1 MIGNIRTSFISLLD
15 QSNWMDDASKNK
27 AKEKV
32 NILINISFKRKNDCI
47 IGSSYGSTNWL
58 SGLFK

>member
-1 MIGNIRTSFISLLD
+1 MIGNIRTSFIALLD

-32 NILINISFKRKNDCI
+32 NILINISFKRKNDYI
-47 IGSSYGSTNWL
+47 IG
-58 SGLFK
+58 